1 MSKFKEDELYE
12 IFKKIRENKELENS
26 WNKEVSILKQHS
38 KYLHCESYD
47 LYIDAY
53 NNIKK

>member
-26 WNKEVSILKQHS
+26 WNKEVLILKQHS

-47 LYIDAY
+47 LYVDAY